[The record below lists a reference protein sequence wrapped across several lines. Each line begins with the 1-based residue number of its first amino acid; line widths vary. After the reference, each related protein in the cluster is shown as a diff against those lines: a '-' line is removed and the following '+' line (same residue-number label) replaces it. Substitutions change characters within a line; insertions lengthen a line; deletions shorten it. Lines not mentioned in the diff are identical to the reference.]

1 MKPKAIICDVDGVL
15 LDTSRIIKEIHERKL
30 KGDEKWDFFHKYAN
44 HPDYAIK
51 NEDMFNLIN
60 FFLENGFY
68 VFLLTARQEK
78 IHSDTISYLWT
89 GDVKLE
95 LFKGKANLIMRPDD
109 NKMQACDLKEMQLKE
124 LQKDYDIRLA
134 IDDDLQNCKMF
145 EKNGILTLRAM

>member
-1 MKPKAIICDVDGVL
+1 MKTKAILCDVDGVL

-30 KGDEKWDFFHKYAN
+30 KGDDKWAFFHKYAN

-60 FFLENGFY
+60 FFLENDFE

-78 IHSDTISYLWT
+78 ISRDTCMYLLLDDISL
-89 GDVKLE
+89 KPRN
-95 LFKGKANLIMRPDD
+95 NLRIIMRPND
-109 NKMQACDLKEMQLKE
+109 NKLLASEFKEIELKK

-134 IDDDLQNCKMF
+134 VDDDLQNCKMF
-145 EKNGILTLRAM
+145 ERNGILTLRAM